1 MTPNDLSVT
10 FDPYRHRQSMEH
22 GLLIPLTNFGRPESL
37 FVKQVVIL
45 VKLTF

>member
-1 MTPNDLSVT
+1 MTCNDLSVT

-22 GLLIPLTNFGRPESL
+22 GLAILMTNFGGPEAL
-37 FVKQVVIL
+37 FVKQVVFL